1 MLYATCSSAQLAYAF
16 RAVNLFVPELYHS
29 VGIHYTKHG
38 VTLSASFW
46 ESRVEYKVVQILEKQ
61 TFIFIYICHTNV
73 LTIMLD
79 PISDTP
85 LVLAYAFMSLLVL
98 ILCFIMVN
106 VVHKLYRSLNDQAT
120 MVVTSPM
127 STHQQQQQQQQQQQ
141 LFLKT
146 SIMEV
151 DAMKTG

>member
-1 MLYATCSSAQLAYAF
+1 
-16 RAVNLFVPELYHS
+16 
-29 VGIHYTKHG
+29 
-38 VTLSASFW
+38 
-46 ESRVEYKVVQILEKQ
+46 
-61 TFIFIYICHTNV
+61 
-73 LTIMLD
+73 MLD

-106 VVHKLYRSLNDQAT
+106 VVHKLYRSLNDQAS
-120 MVVTSPM
+120 VAVTSPI
-127 STHQQQQQQQQQQQ
+127 STQQQQ

>member
-1 MLYATCSSAQLAYAF
+1 
-16 RAVNLFVPELYHS
+16 
-29 VGIHYTKHG
+29 
-38 VTLSASFW
+38 
-46 ESRVEYKVVQILEKQ
+46 
-61 TFIFIYICHTNV
+61 
-73 LTIMLD
+73 MLD

-120 MVVTSPM
+120 MVVTSPI
-127 STHQQQQQQQQQQQ
+127 STHHQQQQQQQQQQ

>member
-1 MLYATCSSAQLAYAF
+1 
-16 RAVNLFVPELYHS
+16 
-29 VGIHYTKHG
+29 
-38 VTLSASFW
+38 
-46 ESRVEYKVVQILEKQ
+46 
-61 TFIFIYICHTNV
+61 
-73 LTIMLD
+73 MLD

-106 VVHKLYRSLNDQAT
+106 VVHKLYRSLNDQAS
-120 MVVTSPM
+120 VAVTSPI
-127 STHQQQQQQQQQQQ
+127 STQQQKQQQQQQQ

>member
-1 MLYATCSSAQLAYAF
+1 
-16 RAVNLFVPELYHS
+16 
-29 VGIHYTKHG
+29 
-38 VTLSASFW
+38 
-46 ESRVEYKVVQILEKQ
+46 
-61 TFIFIYICHTNV
+61 
-73 LTIMLD
+73 MLD

-106 VVHKLYRSLNDQAT
+106 VVHKLYRSLNDQTSMAA
-120 MVVTSPM
+120 TSPI
-127 STHQQQQQQQQQQQ
+127 STQQQQQ